1 MDVVLTVR
9 GQVVVDHQRH
19 LLHVDTTGQQI
30 GRDEHTGGTGS
41 KFSHDQITFTLVN
54 GYGENDDNVGLLM
67 YR

>member
-30 GRDEHTGGTGS
+30 GRDEYTGGTGS
-41 KFSHDQITFTLVN
+41 EFSHNQITFTLA
-54 GYGENDDNVGLLM
+54 DKKQ
-67 YR
+67 